1 MEKTG
6 CMVQCEKYTD
16 ADAFLKTEYS
26 LVDKLRKYVTI
37 RNMVREFLVVIAVVA
52 KVLCKHGL
60 WLVTCVKKRGTGS
73 FRCPASVFKRAYTH
87 IFFEDTTEIALLRI
101 ADSLTDLAYRQL
113 RIVCQKLLG
122 FLHTQVDNIFIR

>member
-1 MEKTG
+1 MAYMEKTG

-16 ADAFLKTEYS
+16 AFLKVEYS

-60 WLVTCVKKRGTGS
+60 WFITCVKSGTPDHSGVPLLYSRG
-73 FRCPASVFKRAYTH
+73 
-87 IFFEDTTEIALLRI
+87 
-101 ADSLTDLAYRQL
+101 LTPIY
-113 RIVCQKLLG
+113 
-122 FLHTQVDNIFIR
+122 FLKIRLK